1 MCTYVSLCVRRHIF
15 EVTYVCARVH
25 LHAISDIV
33 SCTRSL
39 FLGTLTA
46 LLARSVSFACDT
58 NTVCACLSVVV
69 CLCLSVCVRDCLS
82 VCLSVCPCL
91 SVSVSLS
98 VCLSVSV
105 SVSVCLCLSVCVRVC
120 FSVCLSV
127 CLPLPPLSLIYI
139 YIHIRVYV
147 YATATATCVYIYIY
161 NHCILQVA
169 EHCSAGLT
177 PGVSASKSPVHVAHS
192 HPFVAPPVPSPG
204 PSGGD
209 TTESLLNPTE
219 ILLNPSEIACP
230 SPFPNPFPPLLFAID
245 TH

>member
-82 VCLSVCPCL
+82 VCLSVRVYLCPCL
-91 SVSVSLS
+91 CLSVCLCPCLFLFVCVSLSVSVSVSLS
-98 VCLSVSV
+98 VCLSVSP
-105 SVSVCLCLSVCVRVC
+105 S
-120 FSVCLSV
+120 
-127 CLPLPPLSLIYI
+127 LPSPSYI

-219 ILLNPSEIACP
+219 ILLNLSEIACP

>member
-82 VCLSVCPCL
+82 VCLSVRVYLCPCL
-91 SVSVSLS
+91 CLSVCLCPCLFLFVCVSLSVSVSVSLS
-98 VCLSVSV
+98 VCLSVSP
-105 SVSVCLCLSVCVRVC
+105 S
-120 FSVCLSV
+120 
-127 CLPLPPLSLIYI
+127 LPSPSYIYI
-139 YIHIRVYV
+139 YI
-147 YATATATCVYIYIY
+147 YACMCTLQLQLHVCIYIQSLY
-161 NHCILQVA
+161 FTGGRALLSWPNPGCICVK
-169 EHCSAGLT
+169 EPCPCGSF
-177 PGVSASKSPVHVAHS
+177 P
-192 HPFVAPPVPSPG
+192 PFRRPSR
-204 PSGGD
+204 
-209 TTESLLNPTE
+209 
-219 ILLNPSEIACP
+219 
-230 SPFPNPFPPLLFAID
+230 PFPWPFRRRYY
-245 TH
+245 

>member
-82 VCLSVCPCL
+82 VCLSVRVYLCPCL
-91 SVSVSLS
+91 CLS

-127 CLPLPPLSLIYI
+127 SPSLPSPSYI
-139 YIHIRVYV
+139 YIRVYV
-147 YATATATCVYIYIY
+147 YATATATCVYIYIQSLY
-161 NHCILQVA
+161 FTGGRALLSWPNPGCICVK
-169 EHCSAGLT
+169 E
-177 PGVSASKSPVHVAHS
+177 P
-192 HPFVAPPVPSPG
+192 
-204 PSGGD
+204 
-209 TTESLLNPTE
+209 
-219 ILLNPSEIACP
+219 CP
-230 SPFPNPFPPLLFAID
+230 CGSFPPFPRPSRPFPWPFRRRYY
-245 TH
+245 